1 MTKDEIERLARAFFD
16 AIESGDFGKIRD
28 TYASDA
34 VIWHNF
40 DGKESTRQENLATLD
55 GFIKAVPTRRYTQRR
70 LDVFDAASSSAT
82 VSSENSPTAKK
93 WASTLALSARSETA
107 ALPGSTNIST
117 PRRSPSGGND
127 SHVLTRRAHRKT
139 PPLPTG
145 FSKLVTLLEARLPL
159 CPAFAPDAHARH
171 CLAIFRFDCG
181 RRLA

>member
-70 LDVFDAASSSAT
+70 LDVFDGGFVQRHRLVGKLPNGKEVGLDACVVCT
-82 VSSENSPTAKK
+82 VRNGRITRLDEYFDS
-93 WASTLALSARSETA
+93 A
-107 ALPGSTNIST
+107 ALAKW
-117 PRRSPSGGND
+117 R
-127 SHVLTRRAHRKT
+127 
-139 PPLPTG
+139 
-145 FSKLVTLLEARLPL
+145 E
-159 CPAFAPDAHARH
+159 
-171 CLAIFRFDCG
+171 
-181 RRLA
+181 